1 MIKIRGENKNRK
13 DNNRKKFDIPK
24 ISFFKKIN
32 KLYKSLARFI
42 IFPEENR
49 RNINYQYQK

>member
-1 MIKIRGENKNRK
+1 MIKIRGENKKTK

-32 KLYKSLARFI
+32 KFYKSLARFI
-42 IFPEENR
+42 IFLEE
-49 RNINYQYQK
+49 K